1 MNKSIVVLA
10 CCLLFG
16 IAACAENNSAQLA
29 LTSPTPDPIQ
39 AYVDANSSQGTA
51 VAAIA
56 TAEYH
61 AGQLTG
67 TVVARNQS
75 ATQQAYVLT
84 VTQQSI
90 QIQGTERSWVATST
104 ADAIHSATIAS
115 QTASAAVQQ
124 AIWTQRAIDVTATA
138 DAAAVQAYATQQYA
152 EARSEELALERA
164 QLMNGVAAV
173 VPWAVLIAF
182 FGMGFFIVLRWSRVR
197 VIQRDPRGDA
207 PLLINVVDGVAYD
220 ADRQPTAAGGL
231 LRSDVTSLP
240 KLTAENYIQTTTR
253 DQIVDLKTRG
263 LPGNTPR
270 RPRSAG
276 TNTITSSTWTGNSGD
291 MPRVQVIDAQQ
302 AKPLLHDVLPAILRD
317 AIDAEIISEEE
328 PTKGDFS

>member
-56 TAEYH
+56 TADYFSS
-61 AGQLTG
+61 QLTS
-67 TVVARNQS
+67 TVESRNQS
-75 ATQQAYVLT
+75 ATQQALAIQV
-84 VTQQSI
+84 QS
-90 QIQGTERSWVATST
+90 TERAWQATST
-104 ADAIHSATIAS
+104 ADAGRAATIAS

-124 AIWTQRAIDVTATA
+124 AIWTQRAIDITSTA
-138 DAAAVQAYATQQYA
+138 DIASVQAYATQQYA
-152 EARSEELALERA
+152 NARAEELSLQRA
-164 QLMNGVAAV
+164 TWMNGVAAV
-173 VPWAVLIAF
+173 TPWAALITFFAVGFLIA
-182 FGMGFFIVLRWSRVR
+182 LRWSRVR
-197 VIQRDPRGDA
+197 IIQRDPRGDA

-220 ADRQPTAAGGL
+220 ADRQPTGAGGL

-276 TNTITSSTWTGNSGD
+276 TNTITSSTWTGNIGD
-291 MPRVQVIDAQQ
+291 APRVQVIDAQQ
-302 AKPLLHDVLPAILRD
+302 AKPLLRDVLPAVIRD
-317 AIDAEIISEEE
+317 AIEAEIISD
-328 PTKGDFS
+328 TKEGETL